1 MTLESPLVSIV
12 TPSFNQHEFIEETIC
27 SVLAQSYSNIEY
39 IIVDGQSTDGTIR
52 VLDNY
57 SERIENII
65 VEPDNGQSDAINK
78 GLRMCN
84 GSILMWLNSDDVL
97 LPNAVA
103 QAVDVFNIMPE
114 SLMIHGHSQLCGD
127 SIKSQ
132 LVGLSNGDFS
142 FKYPAFMSFPQPASF
157 FRKTLIDQSGLLD
170 TSLHYGMDFDL
181 VVRAFLLGN
190 ITYYDSL
197 VSRYRIHSS
206 SKTNNYFSFVEDWRL
221 VFSRFVNTFP
231 EFSRWRQML
240 VDHGLHSGSLT
251 SYSTRALTTDF
262 NIFYI
267 TSDLCSHALSVW
279 RKQYLKELSPIF
291 EVIFLWNIFQNYSIS
306 IFAPTSRLFYSF
318 YRNFLF
324 KKCFRFGCILL
335 PF

>member
-1 MTLESPLVSIV
+1 
-12 TPSFNQHEFIEETIC
+12 
-27 SVLAQSYSNIEY
+27 
-39 IIVDGQSTDGTIR
+39 
-52 VLDNY
+52 
-57 SERIENII
+57 
-65 VEPDNGQSDAINK
+65 
-78 GLRMCN
+78 MCN

-103 QAVDVFNIMPE
+103 QAVDVFNNNPE
-114 SLMIHGHSQLCGD
+114 SLMIHGHSQLFGD

-251 SYSTRALTTDF
+251 SYSTNRALSDADF
-262 NIFYI
+262 KQILYNHLLTCAHMLYQFGDNRSSRNY
-267 TSDLCSHALSVW
+267 LRFLRSHFSSKYFSEALFNLHLRTHLPPSFIGFM
-279 RKQYLKELSPIF
+279 RKF
-291 EVIFLWNIFQNYSIS
+291 FV
-306 IFAPTSRLFYSF
+306 
-318 YRNFLF
+318 
-324 KKCFRFGCILL
+324 
-335 PF
+335 